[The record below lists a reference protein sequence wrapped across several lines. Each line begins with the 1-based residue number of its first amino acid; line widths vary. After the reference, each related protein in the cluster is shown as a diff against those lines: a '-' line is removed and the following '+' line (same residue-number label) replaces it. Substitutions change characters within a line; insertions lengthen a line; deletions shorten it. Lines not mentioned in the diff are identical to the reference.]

1 MTAIIVANAIAAVIV
16 VAGLAAAMRLGY
28 NTARGHWQRALRSF
42 EVRRGEA
49 AGSELRRAA

>member
-28 NTARGHWQRALRSF
+28 HTTRGHWQRVLRSF

-49 AGSELRRAA
+49 TGSELRRAA